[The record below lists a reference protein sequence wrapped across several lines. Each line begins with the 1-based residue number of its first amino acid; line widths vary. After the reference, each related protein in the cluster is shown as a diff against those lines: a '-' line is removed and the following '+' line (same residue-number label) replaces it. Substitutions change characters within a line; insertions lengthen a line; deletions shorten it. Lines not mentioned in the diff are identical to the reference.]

1 MAGKYSVPDS
11 NIILTNANYVFNELA
26 GKDDFLVIP
35 AFLYE
40 EVDNLKDRC
49 GTMEDF
55 NIREFF
61 RNIKILSASG
71 NLATGVKNSNGATV
85 MIVPSDKIQKPESA
99 FYNDWFPEKKV
110 DNKILLFVQHFVVK
124 NNLENK
130 NVVCVTFDNGIVGKT
145 NCLGITTYEPGDIRE
160 KAKEAFIATIYK
172 GYRHINISSELA
184 EIIKSKLFLAGNML
198 PDEIKDLSENEFLV
212 VNNNYN
218 LTCRYFKGNVVVRH
232 HSNKV
237 FSMEPAKNNLQQKF
251 AWDLL
256 SDKNIRIV
264 TQVGEFGAGKTV
276 LALLLGIAQTKG
288 FPENHYEKLYDG
300 IMVVTPT
307 RHGKHHV
314 GDVPGTKSEKLQ
326 EWMGCI
332 LDNIEAIKMNG
343 ANISMKDCSKLITF
357 ENLEHL
363 GGRSLHY
370 KYIMIE
376 EAHNLSKD
384 ELKRI
389 LTRGAKGTKII
400 INGDPFQCRFSNNSS
415 GLLHAIEV
423 LKKYPETGSIFLE
436 KIERDR
442 IAEIISEAW

>member
-1 MAGKYSVPDS
+1 MAGTYYVPDS
-11 NIILTNANYVFNELA
+11 NIIIKNAGYIFNEL
-26 GKDDFLVIP
+26 GSEGDNITIP

-40 EVDNLKDRC
+40 EIDNLKDRC
-49 GTMEDF
+49 GIMENV

-61 RNIKILSASG
+61 RHLEALSVDG
-71 NLATGVKNSNGATV
+71 NLATGVKTNRGVTIR
-85 MIVPSDKIQKPESA
+85 IVPLSAHVKEKKESV
-99 FYNDWFPEKKV
+99 FYDDWDPEKKL
-110 DNKILLFVQHFVVK
+110 DNRILLFIQHIIVEYK
-124 NNLENK
+124 TK
-130 NVVCVTFDNGIVGKT
+130 DVVCVSFDKGVIEKAK
-145 NCLGITTYEPGDIRE
+145 CLGITVCKPWNIDE
-160 KAKEAFIATIYK
+160 KARNDFIRTIYK
-172 GYRHINISSELA
+172 GYRCINIPSELA
-184 EIIKSKLFLAGNML
+184 EIIKSKSFLAGNML
-198 PDEIKDLSENEFLV
+198 PDGIKDLSENEFLL
-212 VNNNYN
+212 VNNNYK
-218 LTCRYFKGNVVVRH
+218 LICRYLKGNVVVRH
-232 HSNKV
+232 HPNKV
-237 FSMEPAKNNLQQKF
+237 FSIEPREHNIQQKF

-256 SDKNIRIV
+256 FDKDVRIV
-264 TQVGEFGAGKTV
+264 TQIGEFGTSKTFTSL
-276 LALLLGIAQTKG
+276 LAGIAQTRG

-300 IMVVTPT
+300 IIVVTPT

-332 LDNIEAIKMNG
+332 FDNIEAIKMNG
-343 ANISMKDCSKLITF
+343 ANINMKDCSKLIAF

-376 EAHNLSKD
+376 EAHNLSED

-423 LKKYPETGSIFLE
+423 LRKYPETGSIFLE